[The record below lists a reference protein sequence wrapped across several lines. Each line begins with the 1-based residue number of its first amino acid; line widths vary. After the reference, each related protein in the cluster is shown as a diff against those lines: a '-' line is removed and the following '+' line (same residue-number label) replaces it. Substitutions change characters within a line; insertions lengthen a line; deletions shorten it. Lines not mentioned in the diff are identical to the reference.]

1 MIYIAHVYFI
11 WYTFQLM
18 REVSIP
24 IPGGFHVI
32 ISAWITGVVLCQA
45 LGNVNA
51 GSWGSVW
58 IQQSGVIVIQVRNC
72 IMFSP
77 RFDTHFVVFLNCT
90 MDCVCMRVCMQV
102 QMRTQ
107 VVKMV

>member
-1 MIYIAHVYFI
+1 
-11 WYTFQLM
+11 M

-24 IPGGFHVI
+24 IPGGFPVI
-32 ISAWITGVVLCQA
+32 ISAWITGAVLCQA

-51 GSWGSVW
+51 ESWGNVW

-77 RFDTHFVVFLNCT
+77 RFDTHSFVFSNCT
-90 MDCVCMRVCMQV
+90 VDCVCVCVHAGAIAHLGSEDGIVVTLWAGRSRV
-102 QMRTQ
+102 
-107 VVKMV
+107 